1 MERSH
6 LVRMHIKNIGCIG
19 NEGLTVELDDIVCL
33 VGANNAGK
41 TTVLRAYE
49 LAVQQ
54 EKLNV
59 EDFNCNASGNPATV
73 ELWVHI
79 PTNAGNIV
87 KNGKKKQKMD
97 YC

>member
-19 NEGLTVELDDIVCL
+19 NDGLTVELDDIVCL

-49 LAVQQ
+49 LAV
-54 EKLNV
+54 
-59 EDFNCNASGNPATV
+59 
-73 ELWVHI
+73 
-79 PTNAGNIV
+79 
-87 KNGKKKQKMD
+87 
-97 YC
+97 